1 MEASRPIL
9 PPHIEQTV
17 GSIARLH
24 ADHLEASTRHQR
36 LVIRI
41 VSWLG
46 RPRSIAL
53 LTILVLCWTAGNLL
67 LAIRHLAADPPPF
80 AWLEEMFT
88 LTSLCV
94 VALVLTAQQHD
105 ERIGRDREQLAL
117 ELFILREQKAA
128 KIIGLLQEMRGHH
141 SQLVDRE
148 DEAARAMSAATDSKA
163 VIGVMKQRSQARP
176 ATAARRRTGEA

>member
-1 MEASRPIL
+1 VEASRAIL

-17 GSIARLH
+17 GSIVRLH
-24 ADHLEASTRHQR
+24 ADHLKASTWHQR
-36 LVIRI
+36 LIIRI

-53 LTILVLCWTAGNLL
+53 LTVLVLCWTAGNLL
-67 LAIRHLAADPPPF
+67 LALRHRAADPPPF
-80 AWLEEMFT
+80 IWLEEAFT
-88 LTSLCV
+88 LASLCMV
-94 VALVLTAQQHD
+94 SLILTTQRHD

-128 KIIGLLQEMRGHH
+128 KIISLLQEMRGHH

-148 DEAARAMSAATDSKA
+148 DEAARAMSAATDPKA
-163 VIGVMKQRSQARP
+163 VFGIMKQRSQQA
-176 ATAARRRTGEA
+176 